1 VPAAGSRTTLDHTID
16 IETPEMVVVSYALA
30 GVASRVLAG
39 LIDLLICLVA
49 LVIFTVAMATM
60 APAVAGAVVS
70 RTSAA
75 WALSILILAQFAI
88 VWCYYVLLEGLRDGQ
103 TLGKRWLG
111 LRVVRDGG
119 YSVSLGA
126 SAVRNLL
133 RLVDYQPGL
142 FSAVGIVTMASSKSG
157 KRLGDIVAGTIVVH
171 ERALPARPAATGE
184 ARQSLTATHITASSL
199 LTDAEF
205 EVLARFMARRAS
217 IQATERARI
226 AAQLATM
233 FRPRFQEA
241 DTADAAFL
249 VRLHEAEAAGRARG
263 AAGRGATGASRERH
277 MIVSEGSARWAAFA
291 ARLAYAQRRGV
302 RRMSGPEI
310 SDFVAG
316 YRELSNDLAR
326 LRTATRGGDPSE
338 IFRLSRL
345 VAGGHNLIYR
355 DARASSRDAFRFVSR
370 DVPRE
375 VRRSAIPIAIAA
387 TLFFAP
393 MAIAYRAIIDTPAA
407 AGSILPAHMLER
419 AEGGAE
425 RARAGTGYINDPE
438 AGRPIFGSRIIVNNL
453 QVAFIAFAF
462 GITGIG
468 TVYALV
474 MNGVMIGSVFGL
486 YASKGIARLLL
497 AFVAPHGV
505 LELSAI
511 AIAGGAGL
519 LLAAALIMPGSVTRG
534 EALVANGKRAVKLVA
549 CAIMFL
555 LVAGAL
561 EGLVSPI
568 PWWPLAW
575 KAGVAITTLVAMV
588 TYLSLGSGTEPTEL
602 PAP

>member
-1 VPAAGSRTTLDHTID
+1 
-16 IETPEMVVVSYALA
+16 
-30 GVASRVLAG
+30 
-39 LIDLLICLVA
+39 
-49 LVIFTVAMATM
+49 
-60 APAVAGAVVS
+60 
-70 RTSAA
+70 
-75 WALSILILAQFAI
+75 
-88 VWCYYVLLEGLRDGQ
+88 
-103 TLGKRWLG
+103 
-111 LRVVRDGG
+111 
-119 YSVSLGA
+119 
-126 SAVRNLL
+126 
-133 RLVDYQPGL
+133 
-142 FSAVGIVTMASSKSG
+142 
-157 KRLGDIVAGTIVVH
+157 
-171 ERALPARPAATGE
+171 
-184 ARQSLTATHITASSL
+184 
-199 LTDAEF
+199 
-205 EVLARFMARRAS
+205 
-217 IQATERARI
+217 
-226 AAQLATM
+226 
-233 FRPRFQEA
+233 
-241 DTADAAFL
+241 
-249 VRLHEAEAAGRARG
+249 
-263 AAGRGATGASRERH
+263 
-277 MIVSEGSARWAAFA
+277 
-291 ARLAYAQRRGV
+291 
-302 RRMSGPEI
+302 MSGPEI

-419 AEGGAE
+419 AEGGAK
-425 RARAGTGYINDPE
+425 RARAGSGYINDPE

-575 KAGVAITTLVAMV
+575 KVGVAITTLVAMV

>member
-1 VPAAGSRTTLDHTID
+1 
-16 IETPEMVVVSYALA
+16 MVVVSYTLA
-30 GVASRVLAG
+30 GVASRVMAG
-39 LIDLLICLVA
+39 LIDLAICVGA
-49 LVIFTVAMATM
+49 LVLFSMAMVTM

-70 RTSAA
+70 KTSAA
-75 WALSILILAQFAI
+75 WALSILVLAQFAI

-119 YSVSLGA
+119 FSVSLGA

-142 FSAVGIVTMASSKSG
+142 FSAVGIVSIAANKSG
-157 KRLGDIVAGTIVVH
+157 KRLGDIVAGTIVVR
-171 ERALPARPAATGE
+171 ERSLPLRHAMPTATGMKGSESRPAATN
-184 ARQSLTATHITASSL
+184 L
-199 LTDAEF
+199 LTDGEF
-205 EVLARFMARRAS
+205 EVLARFMARRSS
-217 IQATERARI
+217 IVAAERARI
-226 AAQLATM
+226 AGQLASM
-233 FRPRFQEA
+233 FRPRVPLAEG
-241 DTADAAFL
+241 ADAAFL
-249 VRLHEAEAAGRARG
+249 VRLFSAESAGRASG
-263 AAGRGATGASRERH
+263 AAGRDAMGASRERH
-277 MIVSEGSARWAAFA
+277 TIVAEGSSRWAEFST
-291 ARLAYAQRRGV
+291 RLSVAQRRGLK
-302 RRMSGPEI
+302 RMSATEI
-310 SDFVAG
+310 SDFVAT
-316 YRELSNDLAR
+316 YRELSNDLAK
-326 LRTATRGGDPSE
+326 LRTATRGGDLTEVFS
-338 IFRLSRL
+338 LSRL
-345 VAGGHNLIYR
+345 VAAGHNLIYR
-355 DARASSRDAFRFVSR
+355 DARVSR
-370 DVPRE
+370 GEALRFLSREVPRE
-375 VRRSAIPIAIAA
+375 VRRSAIPIAVAA
-387 TLFFAP
+387 ALFFVP
-393 MAIAYRAIIDTPAA
+393 MAVAYRAIIDSPAA
-407 AGSILPAHMLER
+407 AGSILPRLMLER

-425 RARAGTGYINDPE
+425 RARAGTGYIDDPE
-438 AGRPIFGSRIIVNNL
+438 AARPLMGSAIIVNNL

-519 LLAAALIMPGSVTRG
+519 LLAGAVLMPGELTRA
-534 EALVANGKRAVKLVA
+534 EALVANGKRAIKLVA

-575 KAGVAITTLVAMV
+575 KVGVSISTLVAMAA
-588 TYLSLGSGTEPTEL
+588 YLSLGRTDEARGR

>member
-1 VPAAGSRTTLDHTID
+1 
-16 IETPEMVVVSYALA
+16 
-30 GVASRVLAG
+30 
-39 LIDLLICLVA
+39 
-49 LVIFTVAMATM
+49 MATM

-111 LRVVRDGG
+111 LRVVKDGG

-126 SAVRNLL
+126 SSVRNLL

-157 KRLGDIVAGTIVVH
+157 KRLGDIVAGTIVVQ
-171 ERALPARPAATGE
+171 ERALPARPATGE
-184 ARQSLTATHITASSL
+184 AGQSRTATQTTASSL

-205 EVLARFMARRAS
+205 EVLARFMARRTS

-226 AAQLATM
+226 AAQLAPM

-302 RRMSGPEI
+302 KRMSGPEI

-407 AGSILPAHMLER
+407 AGSILPAHMLAR

-486 YASKGIARLLL
+486 YASKGISRLLL

-575 KAGVAITTLVAMV
+575 KVGVAITTLVAMV
-588 TYLSLGSGTEPTEL
+588 MYLSLGSGSEPTEL

>member
-1 VPAAGSRTTLDHTID
+1 
-16 IETPEMVVVSYALA
+16 MVVVSYAVA

-39 LIDLLICLVA
+39 LIDLVICLVA
-49 LVIFTVAMATM
+49 LVVFAVAMVTM
-60 APAVAGAVVS
+60 APTVAGAVVS

-88 VWCYYVLLEGLRDGQ
+88 LWGYYVLLEGLRDGQ
-103 TLGKRWLG
+103 TLGKKWLG
-111 LRVVRDGG
+111 LRVVKDGG

-142 FSAVGIVTMASSKSG
+142 FSAVGIVSIAATRSG
-157 KRLGDIVAGTIVVH
+157 KRLGDIVAGTIVVR
-171 ERALPARPAATGE
+171 ERALPARSVAKADAVPPRTGG
-184 ARQSLTATHITASSL
+184 QPTGSNL

-205 EVLARFMARRAS
+205 EVLARFMARRTS
-217 IQATERARI
+217 IVAAERTRI
-226 AAQLATM
+226 AGQLATM
-233 FRPRFQEA
+233 FRPRFPGA
-241 DTADAAFL
+241 DNADAAFL
-249 VRLHEAEAAGRARG
+249 VRVHEAEAEGRARG
-263 AAGRGATGASRERH
+263 ASGRDSTGASRERH
-277 MIVSEGSARWAAFA
+277 MIVSEGSSRWAAFA
-291 ARLAYAQRRGV
+291 ARLAYAQRRGMK
-302 RRMSGPEI
+302 RMSGSEI

-326 LRTATRGGDPSE
+326 LRTASRGGDPSE

-355 DARASSRDAFRFVSR
+355 DARASSRDAFRFVGR
-370 DVPRE
+370 EVPRE
-375 VRRSAIPIAIAA
+375 VRRSAVPIAIAA

-393 MAIAYRAIIDTPAA
+393 MAVAYRAMVENPAA
-407 AGSILPAHMLER
+407 AGSILPSQMLER
-419 AEGGAE
+419 AEEGAE
-425 RARAGTGYINDPE
+425 RARAGTGYIDDPE
-438 AGRPIFGSRIIVNNL
+438 AARPILGSSIIVNNL

-519 LLAAALIMPGSVTRG
+519 LLAAAIIMPGSVTRG
-534 EALVANGKRAVKLVA
+534 EALIANGKRAVKLVA
-549 CAIMFL
+549 CAILFL

-568 PWWPLAW
+568 PWWPLSW
-575 KAGVAITTLVAMV
+575 KVGVAVTTLIAMA
-588 TYLSLGSGTEPTEL
+588 TYLSLGRGAEPTAL